1 MSDTLLLIKQTMI
14 MATTGML
21 HSGVGLHTF
30 HLYSGQSYSKQFLG
44 FLPLE
49 MLSKWRELCTWQ
61 RKSCH
66 QMSAGENDQCVWV
79 GLHEYQLLDKEIM

>member
-1 MSDTLLLIKQTMI
+1 MSDTLLLIKQTVI

-44 FLPLE
+44 FLPLK
-49 MLSKWRELCTWQ
+49 MLGK
-61 RKSCH
+61 
-66 QMSAGENDQCVWV
+66 
-79 GLHEYQLLDKEIM
+79 

>member
-14 MATTGML
+14 MATTGTL
-21 HSGVGLHTF
+21 HSGVGLHKGYHT
-30 HLYSGQSYSKQFLG
+30 LYLYGGQSYSKQFLG

-49 MLSKWRELCTWQ
+49 MLGKWREVCTGQ

-66 QMSAGENDQCVWV
+66 HMCQQVKVTSVCRWG
-79 GLHEYQLLDKEIM
+79 